1 MKRRRILWVKKW
13 LLRRAQLESMI
24 NANILVGKTSRKA
37 AVVLRKVVEGLRFAC
52 GQYVPSRS
60 SQFPYVS
67 QLSAGFLRPQTRAE
81 GHGNAQFIGDIF
93 SVSCGSRTAEN
104 RGLKRISV
112 KGVLLLLTFFS
123 YSFYFIYFYFS
134 YISVTVSVIL
144 LLWKTTE
151 IENNVG
157 LLFCL
162 RQIIYSKQ

>member
-67 QLSAGFLRPQTRAE
+67 QLSAGFLRKNFFPQTRAE

-144 LLWKTTE
+144 LL
-151 IENNVG
+151 
-157 LLFCL
+157 
-162 RQIIYSKQ
+162 